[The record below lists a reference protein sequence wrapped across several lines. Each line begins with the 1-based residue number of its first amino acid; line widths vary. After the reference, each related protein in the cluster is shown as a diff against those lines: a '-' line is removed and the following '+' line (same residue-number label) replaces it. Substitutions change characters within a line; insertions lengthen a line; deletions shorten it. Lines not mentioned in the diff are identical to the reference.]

1 MQPRDDVPLE
11 TDIKA
16 VLEEFFIDLLGQVF
30 TKDVRIL
37 GHDLACHA
45 GLIDAEMSRLGMH
58 ALQTFW
64 RRFAADGLCLMSP
77 TIGKVVQEARQEREH
92 SSAKSSATTS
102 SYEDLTVQLLPEWAS
117 TQKHPTAAEKAVLSC
132 HLVCV

>member
-1 MQPRDDVPLE
+1 MRPRDDVPLE
-11 TDIKA
+11 STDIKT

-37 GHDLACHA
+37 GHDLARHA

-64 RRFAADGLCLMSP
+64 RRLAADGLCLMSP
-77 TIGKVVQEARQEREH
+77 IIGKVVQEAHQEREH
-92 SSAKSSATTS
+92 SSAEPSATVS
-102 SYEDLTVQLLPEWAS
+102 SYKDLTLKLLPEWAFA
-117 TQKHPTAAEKAVLSC
+117 QEHPSAAEKAVLSAT
-132 HLVCV
+132 

>member
-1 MQPRDDVPLE
+1 MRDDPPLDS

-37 GHDLACHA
+37 GHDLARHA

-64 RRFAADGLCLMSP
+64 RRLAADGLCLMSP
-77 TIGKVVQEARQEREH
+77 VIGKVVQEAHQEREH
-92 SSAKSSATTS
+92 SSAHWYK
-102 SYEDLTVQLLPEWAS
+102 DLTVQLLPEWAS
-117 TQKHPTAAEKAVLSC
+117 TQNHPTPAEKAVLSGA
-132 HLVCV
+132 